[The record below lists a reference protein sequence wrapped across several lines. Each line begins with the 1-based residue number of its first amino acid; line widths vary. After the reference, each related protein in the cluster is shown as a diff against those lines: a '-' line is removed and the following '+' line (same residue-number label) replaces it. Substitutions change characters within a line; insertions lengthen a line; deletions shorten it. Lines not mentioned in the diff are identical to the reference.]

1 MKNKASFYVDK
12 NKKIKYTV
20 YIKNT
25 GDVMN
30 GLSGNKKILIS
41 IVGFVLVM
49 AIGVGVLFILGANS
63 DKQPEELPDV
73 SSAVNTEDMS
83 NVSAAVPET
92 DFPEMNF
99 IIDASEGEQIQAYI
113 SGNYY
118 ISAVMYADDVA
129 SEMKFAING
138 KDFYTT
144 TDIEGMNFGIMFK
157 NEKIYFINNT
167 EKKYIDF
174 DSIMNLLGGQA
185 DFDMSEITAM
195 TDVLDLSTYNFQGF
209 EQSEVDLNGQTANCY
224 KYYADEISIY
234 FYFIAGEL
242 RQVDYGD
249 SDGAVANSISINEF
263 SPTIPSNMLTLN
275 GLRQSTIF
283 DFFGQDMLQQ
293 LQ

>member
-1 MKNKASFYVDK
+1 
-12 NKKIKYTV
+12 
-20 YIKNT
+20 
-25 GDVMN
+25 MN

-41 IVGFVLVM
+41 VVGFILVM
-49 AIGVGVLFILGANS
+49 AVGIGVLLVLSGSNE
-63 DKQPEELPDV
+63 KQPDELPDV
-73 SSAVNTEDMS
+73 SSSVSTENFE

-99 IIDASEGEQIQAYI
+99 IMDASEGEKIQAYI

-118 ISAVMYADDVA
+118 ISAVMNADDVA
-129 SEMKFAING
+129 TEMKFAING

-144 TDIEGMNFGIMFK
+144 SDIEGMNLGIMFK
-157 NEKIYFINNT
+157 NEKIYLINNT

-174 DSIMNLLGGQA
+174 DSIMTMLGGQT

-195 TDVLDLSTYNFQGF
+195 TEVLDLSTYNFNDF
-209 EQSEVDLNGQTANCY
+209 EQTQVDFNGQTATCY
-224 KYYADEISIY
+224 KYYADEISFH
-234 FYFIAGEL
+234 FYFVEGEL

-249 SDGAVANSISINEF
+249 ADGVVTTTINVNEF

-275 GLRQSTIF
+275 GLKPSTIF

>member
-1 MKNKASFYVDK
+1 
-12 NKKIKYTV
+12 
-20 YIKNT
+20 
-25 GDVMN
+25 MN

-41 IVGFVLVM
+41 VVGFILVM
-49 AIGVGVLFILGANS
+49 AVGIGVLLVLSGSNE
-63 DKQPEELPDV
+63 KQPDELPDV
-73 SSAVNTEDMS
+73 SSSVSTENFE

-99 IIDASEGEQIQAYI
+99 IMDASEGEKIQAYI

-118 ISAVMYADDVA
+118 ISAVMNADDVA
-129 SEMKFAING
+129 TEMKFAING

-144 TDIEGMNFGIMFK
+144 SDIEGMNLGIMFK
-157 NEKIYFINNT
+157 NEKIYLINNT

-174 DSIMNLLGGQA
+174 DSIMTMLGGQT

-195 TDVLDLSTYNFQGF
+195 TEVLDLSTYNFNDF
-209 EQSEVDLNGQTANCY
+209 EQTQVDFNGQTATCY
-224 KYYADEISIY
+224 KYYADEISIH
-234 FYFIAGEL
+234 FYFVEGEL

-249 SDGAVANSISINEF
+249 ADGVVTTTINVNEF
-263 SPTIPSNMLTLN
+263 SPTIPSDMLTLN
-275 GLRQSTIF
+275 GLRPSTIF

>member
-1 MKNKASFYVDK
+1 
-12 NKKIKYTV
+12 
-20 YIKNT
+20 
-25 GDVMN
+25 MN
-30 GLSGNKKILIS
+30 RLDGNKKILIS
-41 IVGFVLVM
+41 VVGFILVM
-49 AIGVGVLFILGANS
+49 AIVVGVLLILGANS
-63 DKQPEELPDV
+63 NEQPVEVSEV
-73 SSAVNTEDMS
+73 SSSVTTEDMS
-83 NVSAAVPET
+83 NVSVAVPET

-129 SEMKFAING
+129 TEMKFAING

-157 NEKIYFINNT
+157 NDKIYFINNT
-167 EKKYIDF
+167 EKTYIDF
-174 DSIMNLLGGQA
+174 DSIMTLLGGQTA
-185 DFDMSEITAM
+185 FDMSEITAM
-195 TDVLDLSTYNFQGF
+195 TDVLDLSIYNFQDF
-209 EQSEVDLNGQTANCY
+209 EQSKVDFNGKPANCY
-224 KYYADEISIY
+224 KYYAEEISIY
-234 FYFIAGEL
+234 FYFVEGEL

-249 SDGAVANSISINEF
+249 ADGVVANTISINEF

-275 GLRQSTIF
+275 GLRQATIF

>member
-1 MKNKASFYVDK
+1 
-12 NKKIKYTV
+12 
-20 YIKNT
+20 
-25 GDVMN
+25 MN

-41 IVGFVLVM
+41 VVGFILIM
-49 AIGVGVLFILGANS
+49 AVGVGVLFILGANS
-63 DKQPEELPDV
+63 DKQPVNSPDV
-73 SSAVNTEDMS
+73 SSSVNTEGMS

-129 SEMKFAING
+129 TEMKFAING

-144 TDIEGMNFGIMFK
+144 TDVEGMNFGIMFK
-157 NEKIYFINNT
+157 NEKIYFINST

-174 DSIMNLLGGQA
+174 DSITSLLGGQM

-209 EQSEVDLNGQTANCY
+209 EQSEVDFNGQPATCY
-224 KYYADEISIY
+224 KYYAEEISIY
-234 FYFIAGEL
+234 FYFVEGEL

-249 SDGAVANSISINEF
+249 ADGVVANTISVNEF

-275 GLRQSTIF
+275 GLRKSTIF
-283 DFFGQDMLQQ
+283 DFFGQDMLDQ